1 MMSSV
6 TRDRFQY
13 LPISRRDREWDLY
26 ATGTGRV
33 VDEVPD
39 YDFSRHPE
47 PYYCTW
53 EKGRVLPEY
62 AVLYITRGTGKFE
75 SETTGTKTITAGNA
89 FLLFPGVWHRYR
101 PLKESPWTEYWVTFG
116 GGYPRRLLQP
126 KFMSPKNPV
135 LATGL
140 DETILGVYRR
150 LWDHVQSAEIDI
162 QQMIAANTMEILAS
176 VFRAARVHQNR
187 DQVRALVR
195 QAKLILQQS
204 IEQSVDIQ
212 ELAASL
218 GVSYHYFAP
227 RLQATHRC
235 CALSVSPSIADQ
247 PGQGDARGN
256 IPFGEA
262 GRHRTEVRRPL
273 SLLQNFQET
282 HWCFPNTVAGQ
293 WLRGRQLTI
302 PIERKGQARLPTRC
316 RVLCSMS

>member
-1 MMSSV
+1 M
-6 TRDRFQY
+6 
-13 LPISRRDREWDLY
+13 
-26 ATGTGRV
+26 TGTSRV

-62 AVLYITRGTGKFE
+62 AVLYITRGTGEFE

-89 FLLFPGVWHRYR
+89 FLLFSGVWHRYR

-116 GGYPRRLLQP
+116 GGYPQRLLQR

-162 QQMIAANTMEILAS
+162 QQMIAANIMEILAS

-187 DQVRALVR
+187 DQARALVR
-195 QAKLILQQS
+195 QAELILQQS
-204 IEQSVDIQ
+204 IEQSVDMQ

-218 GVSYHYFAP
+218 GVSYHYFRRVFKRHTGVAP
-227 RLQATHRC
+227 YQYHLQLRINRAKDLLAETS
-235 CALSVSPSIADQ
+235 LSVK
-247 PGQGDARGN
+247 QGATALRFTDPYHFSN
-256 IPFGEA
+256 IFKK
-262 GRHRTEVRRPL
+262 RTGV
-273 SLLQNFQET
+273 S
-282 HWCFPNTVAGQ
+282 
-293 WLRGRQLTI
+293 
-302 PIERKGQARLPTRC
+302 PTRWQGSGYEEDSS
-316 RVLCSMS
+316 LYP